1 MISMVARMPMT
12 QDVDAMWEADAAAEW
27 ERINA
32 PDKYHN
38 QMVGAAASLDIA
50 VDKLDKAMDFIADAL
65 SEVDGT
71 PMELTVR
78 DLYDKLDDLKYT
90 VSCLKD
96 KYERGER
103 E

>member
-1 MISMVARMPMT
+1 MISGFRTEAT

-32 PDKYHN
+32 PDEYHDN
-38 QMVGAAASLDIA
+38 MIKAACSLDIA
-50 VDKLDKAMDFIADAL
+50 KDKLVEARDFLADAL
-65 SEVDGT
+65 AAVDGT
-71 PMELTVR
+71 PMESAIR
-78 DLYDKLDDLKYT
+78 ELYDALDDIEFS
-90 VSCLKD
+90 VSVTKD

>member
-1 MISMVARMPMT
+1 MIGGFRTEAT

-32 PDKYHN
+32 DDPYHD
-38 QMVGAAASLDIA
+38 QMITAACALDISN
-50 VDKLDKAMDFIADAL
+50 DKLDKALDYIADAL
-65 SEVDGT
+65 SAVDGT
-71 PMELTVR
+71 PMESVVR
-78 DLYDKLDDLKYT
+78 DLYDKLDDLKYS

>member
-1 MISMVARMPMT
+1 MTVLAKRMPMV
-12 QDVDAMWEADAAAEW
+12 QDVSAMWEADAAAEW
-27 ERINA
+27 ERLNA
-32 PDKYHN
+32 PDKYHK
-38 QMVGAAASLDIA
+38 QLVGAAASLDIA
-50 VDKLDKAMDFIADAL
+50 VDKLDKAMDYIADAV

>member
-1 MISMVARMPMT
+1 MTMLATRMPMT
-12 QDVDAMWEADAAAEW
+12 QDVSAMWEADAAAEW

-32 PDKYHN
+32 PDKYHD
-38 QMVGAAASLDIA
+38 QLIDAACSLVICEE
-50 VDKLDKAMDFIADAL
+50 KLDKAYDFLADAL
-65 SEVDGT
+65 SKVDGT
-71 PMELTVR
+71 PMESTVR
-78 DLYDKLDDLKYT
+78 DLYDKLDDLRFT

>member
-1 MISMVARMPMT
+1 MIGGFRTEAT

-32 PDKYHN
+32 PDEYHDN
-38 QMVGAAASLDIA
+38 MIKAACSLDIA